1 MAFKNSRSTEMI
13 APLTGS
19 PVPILG
25 EWISVH
31 CLNLSSGNFV
41 SCLPPSLHPSSP
53 SFNQLDLPPYETY
66 DKLKQMLLLA
76 VRECP
81 EGFGFA

>member
-1 MAFKNSRSTEMI
+1 MI
-13 APLTGS
+13 SAAVL
-19 PVPILG
+19 VVKL
-25 EWISVH
+25 
-31 CLNLSSGNFV
+31 V
-41 SCLPPSLHPSSP
+41 SYFSF